1 MTPNPALSHWLNYSF
16 SGNAGKIMHSKE
28 VKRTNQERQEVV
40 ECLDPR
46 IQEIQDECLEQLKQV
61 VLATAQTLQDTMITG
76 VNEVIPIA
84 CLRDISST
92 LPISPAALGRI
103 EHMTGYRMKNYQ
115 DIILSVT
122 REYQKLKLD
131 HLASQASAGRLD
143 QVMNCVNAA
152 RNIIIPYSDY

>member
-1 MTPNPALSHWLNYSF
+1 
-16 SGNAGKIMHSKE
+16 MHSKE

-131 HLASQASAGRLD
+131 HLATQASAGRLD

-152 RNIIIPYSDY
+152 RNIIIPYSDN